1 MKLIGIYT
9 KNFLLYHD
17 LIKALKAREVGYEV
31 ISDPRKIP
39 NRIGVI
45 ITSSLEKEKFKGK
58 RLVIA
63 DYCKDALNA
72 VDRAIQ
78 VLNEG
83 GRSKEIFI
91 GIDPGEYPG
100 IALLYGERVIQT
112 WCASSIDEAIA
123 IVRNVVEEQR
133 EKGKLIIR
141 IGHGS
146 FACRDRILESI
157 TKLNV
162 PIEVVNEY
170 STTPQRGLSRIEKN
184 ERAAIR
190 IGNTPGKRLEAYRRT
205 RKPTKGEIREIQAKS
220 RILSGGRITI
230 PEELARKVL
239 EGEITLEEA
248 MRIVK

>member
-91 GIDPGEYPG
+91 GIDPGEYPE
-100 IALLYGERVIQT
+100 IAPLYGERVPQT
-112 WCASSIDEAIA
+112 WGVSAIH
-123 IVRNVVEEQR
+123 R
-133 EKGKLIIR
+133 
-141 IGHGS
+141 
-146 FACRDRILESI
+146 
-157 TKLNV
+157 
-162 PIEVVNEY
+162 
-170 STTPQRGLSRIEKN
+170 
-184 ERAAIR
+184 
-190 IGNTPGKRLEAYRRT
+190 
-205 RKPTKGEIREIQAKS
+205 
-220 RILSGGRITI
+220 TI
-230 PEELARKVL
+230 PQLTHPPR
-239 EGEITLEEA
+239 
-248 MRIVK
+248 